1 MSAVAIP
8 SAGSSLLP
16 PSVMRYRNPLSGDLC
31 RDAVR
36 FDVYGVEL
44 LAASLNDIVR
54 SKEAADR
61 PQDRQD
67 VVIIREML
75 RRGEG
80 S

>member
-1 MSAVAIP
+1 MTFE
-8 SAGSSLLP
+8 SLERFEG
-16 PSVMRYRNPLSGDLC
+16 VVSGTGRDLL
-31 RDAVR
+31 A
-36 FDVYGVEL
+36 YAALL

-54 SKEAADR
+54 FKKAADR

-75 RRGEG
+75 RSTDG